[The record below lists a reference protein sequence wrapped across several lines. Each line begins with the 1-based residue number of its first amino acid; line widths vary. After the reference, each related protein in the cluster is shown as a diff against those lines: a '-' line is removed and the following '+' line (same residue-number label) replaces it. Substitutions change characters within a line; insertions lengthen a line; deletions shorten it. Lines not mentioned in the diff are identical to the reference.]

1 MRKLHIFTR
10 ALLILLL
17 LNASVNLHADE
28 GMWLPNLIQKLNI
41 EDMQL
46 KGLEL
51 SAEEIYSINNSSL
64 KDAIVSFGGFCTGE
78 VISSQGLILT
88 NHHCG
93 YGQIQK
99 HSSVEKDYLKNGF
112 WAMHQDQELANPGL
126 TASFIV
132 SITEVTDS
140 VLSPGAKSRSGKD
153 RQRII
158 ESNINRLEKEAVKDG
173 HYEAQIKAFFH
184 GSRYFLILKEVFKDV
199 RLVGAPPESI
209 GKFGGDTDNWVWP
222 RHTGDFSL
230 FRIYADKNNMP
241 AEYSKDNIPY
251 TPKHHLPISLKGVEE
266 NDFTMVFGFPGRT
279 NEYLI
284 SNEIDFIKNTL
295 NPIRIHIRDEKMKV
309 LQTNMQSSDA
319 IRIKYSA
326 KYARLSNY
334 YKKWKGE
341 NMGLK
346 RSRAI
351 DKKQKE
357 EADFKQW
364 ANDGAFA
371 DVYKN
376 LEEYNALSHPYQLLL
391 NISYEAGLG
400 IDLIYFGFMLERFCQ
415 SYDLAELDK
424 KKNEELKQRFLKRF
438 KKMYKDFDLKTDK
451 AVAEALLPILDKS
464 LSEIKGS
471 NVLYNGSIWADMDDY
486 INKMYS
492 KSFLTDSNNVFDFIQ
507 SYSKSKY
514 KKSQKDIG
522 MQSGVFIAKLIA
534 RSRLSYQPI
543 QDSMEVYQGKYML
556 ALIQKNKDRT
566 YYPNANSTLR
576 LAYGKVEPYFP
587 KDGVFYHYQTHSSG
601 ILQKYSSGEKDYVI
615 DERLEKLLKE
625 KDFGDYEVN
634 GKLPICF
641 IASNHTT
648 GGNSGSPVLNARGEF
663 IGINFDRNWEGT
675 MSDLNYDIN
684 ICRNIAVDARY
695 ILFVIDKY
703 AGATYLLDEMSLVR

>member
-1 MRKLHIFTR
+1 MYWR
-10 ALLILLL
+10 
-17 LNASVNLHADE
+17 
-28 GMWLPNLIQKLNI
+28 G
-41 EDMQL
+41 
-46 KGLEL
+46 
-51 SAEEIYSINNSSL
+51 
-64 KDAIVSFGGFCTGE
+64 

-112 WAMHQDQELANPGL
+112 WAMRHDQELANPGL

-158 ESNINRLEKEAVKDG
+158 ESNIKRLEKEAVKDG

-230 FRIYADKNNMP
+230 FRIYADKNNMSY

-279 NEYLI
+279 NEYLL

-295 NPIRIHIRDEKMKV
+295 NPIRIHIRDEKNEGA
-309 LQTNMQSSDA
+309 QTNMQSSDA

-357 EADFKQW
+357 EADFKRW

-424 KKNEELKQRFLKRF
+424 KK
-438 KKMYKDFDLKTDK
+438 M
-451 AVAEALLPILDKS
+451 
-464 LSEIKGS
+464 
-471 NVLYNGSIWADMDDY
+471 
-486 INKMYS
+486 
-492 KSFLTDSNNVFDFIQ
+492 
-507 SYSKSKY
+507 
-514 KKSQKDIG
+514 
-522 MQSGVFIAKLIA
+522 
-534 RSRLSYQPI
+534 
-543 QDSMEVYQGKYML
+543 
-556 ALIQKNKDRT
+556 KN
-566 YYPNANSTLR
+566 
-576 LAYGKVEPYFP
+576 
-587 KDGVFYHYQTHSSG
+587 
-601 ILQKYSSGEKDYVI
+601 
-615 DERLEKLLKE
+615 
-625 KDFGDYEVN
+625 
-634 GKLPICF
+634 
-641 IASNHTT
+641 
-648 GGNSGSPVLNARGEF
+648 
-663 IGINFDRNWEGT
+663 
-675 MSDLNYDIN
+675 
-684 ICRNIAVDARY
+684 
-695 ILFVIDKY
+695 
-703 AGATYLLDEMSLVR
+703 

>member
-10 ALLILLL
+10 VLLILLL

-112 WAMHQDQELANPGL
+112 WAMRHDQELANPGL

-158 ESNINRLEKEAVKDG
+158 ESNIKRLEKEAVKDG

-279 NEYLI
+279 NEYLL

-357 EADFKQW
+357 EADFKRW

-492 KSFLTDSNNVFDFIQ
+492 KSFLTDSNNVFEFIQ